1 MKLTAQQAAQFQ
13 RDGFLVFPELFSQ
26 AEIDVLRTSSGS
38 RALSA
43 RRADSPL
50 PARRT
55 TSWVKV
61 IG

>member
-26 AEIDVLRTSSGS
+26 AEIDLLRTSSGS

-50 PARRT
+50 PAR
-55 TSWVKV
+55 
-61 IG
+61 